1 MKLMKAIVLAAAVF
15 FAFTPAYAETYPT
28 KPVVAVVPF
37 SPGGGNDIVVRLVG
51 KYITPALGQT
61 LVVENKPGAGGQIG
75 WTAVAK
81 ARSDGYTTCA
91 TSHPS
96 MALVKALRK
105 NVPFNMDD
113 FTYVCNFQVDPLI
126 WVVNKDGQFK
136 DANAVV
142 EYAKQNPGKLNI
154 AGDGPQSNVQLQH
167 LINSKALGM
176 ECNFIPY
183 SGSGPAI
190 TALMGNQVSIAL
202 TTLSSAISHIESGRL
217 VPIVMFYDEK
227 IEGIDIKSSKE
238 VFNMDIPS
246 AGTALRG
253 IAVPKNTAPEV
264 VSTLEKAF
272 EEVTKNPEFNNQAKQ
287 LGLIIKFINS
297 EESNK
302 LAIESEKIVQEYK
315 SYF

>member
-1 MKLMKAIVLAAAVF
+1 M
-15 FAFTPAYAETYPT
+15 
-28 KPVVAVVPF
+28 
-37 SPGGGNDIVVRLVG
+37 
-51 KYITPALGQT
+51 
-61 LVVENKPGAGGQIG
+61 ENKPGASGQIG

-81 ARSDGYTTCA
+81 ARPDGYTACA

-96 MALVKALRK
+96 MALVKSLRQ

-126 WVVNKDGQFK
+126 WVVNKDSEFQ
-136 DANAVV
+136 DAHAVV
-142 EYAKQNPGKLNI
+142 EYAKKNPGKLNI

-190 TALMGNQVSIAL
+190 TALMGDQVPLAL

-217 VPIVMFYDEK
+217 APIVMFYDEK
-227 IEGIDIKSSKE
+227 IDGVNIKSSKE
-238 VFNMDIPS
+238 IFNMNIPS

-253 IAVPKNTAPEV
+253 IAVPKNTDKEI
-264 VSTLEKAF
+264 VSPLEKAF
-272 EEVTKNPEFNNQAKQ
+272 EKVTQDPEFNSQAKQ

-297 EESNK
+297 KESNK
-302 LAIESEKIVQEYK
+302 LALESEKVVQEYK